1 MARPSARGTPA
12 TRSCCIPSS
21 ATWVNDNV
29 GMEETMKKNRSA
41 YFMTMTLFAVLAIP
55 VGATAQNGQPHQAH
69 HYHLVDLG
77 TFGGPQSYFSLL
89 NNAGTVAGFGDT
101 PNPDPFPTYYWVDGY
116 AVNAFRAG
124 TEGSLTDLGAL
135 PAGNSVALWIAGNGL
150 IAGASE
156 NGETDPLYAGLPQV
170 RAILWQNE
178 KIIDLGT
185 LPEGGYQSEANAVN
199 SSGQVVGAAYNT
211 VPDSNPMGTFWLFG
225 GEGGIEPPY
234 PAQTRAFLWDPQ
246 NGMQDL
252 GTLGDGTDAQALY
265 INERGQVA
273 GVSYTGSN
281 PSPSCDYPLATSSFL
296 WEKGKGM
303 RNLGGLGGTCTEA
316 GALNNQG
323 QVVGFSNL
331 KGDQAY
337 SAFLWKNGKI
347 QRLEGLG
354 GTYSDAHAIND
365 AGQSVGFAYFAGD
378 TIGHASLWNEDGK
391 VTDLGTVGTDL
402 CSYSWAINSQTQ
414 VVGGSK
420 PTCTSESDRAFLWEE
435 GAIYDLN
442 TLIPP
447 NSPLYLCCVG
457 SINDRGEM
465 GGYGVDANANQHAFL
480 LIPCD
485 ENHPGVEGCDYSLV
499 DAATAAQVSS
509 APAFQSRPGTN
520 ENRLR
525 RMVRRQYPSRTLGV
539 GPQK

>member
-1 MARPSARGTPA
+1 
-12 TRSCCIPSS
+12 
-21 ATWVNDNV
+21 
-29 GMEETMKKNRSA
+29 MKKNRSA
-41 YFMTMTLFAVLAIP
+41 CFLTMALFAALAIP
-55 VGATAQNGQPHQAH
+55 VASAAQNSQPHQAH
-69 HYHLVDLG
+69 HYRLVDMG
-77 TFGGPQSYFSLL
+77 TFGGPNSYFSLL
-89 NNAGTVAGFGDT
+89 NNAGTEAGFADT
-101 PNPDPFPTYYWVDGY
+101 PNSDPFPTYYWVDGY
-116 AVNAFRAG
+116 AVNAFQAG
-124 TEGSLTDLGAL
+124 TDGSLSDLGAL
-135 PAGNSVALWIAGNGL
+135 PAGNSIALWIASNGL
-150 IAGASE
+150 IAGAAE
-156 NGETDPLYAGLPQV
+156 NGETDPQYAGLPQV

-199 SSGQVVGAAYNT
+199 SSGQVVGVAYNT
-211 VPDSNPMGTFWLFG
+211 VPDNNSMGTYWLFG

-234 PAQTRAFLWDPQ
+234 PAQTRAFLWNQQ

-265 INERGQVA
+265 INDSGQVA

-281 PSPSCDYPLATSSFL
+281 PGASCDYPLATSSFL

-303 RNLGGLGGTCTEA
+303 RNLGSLGGTCTA
-316 GALNNQG
+316 ANALNNQG

-331 KGDQAY
+331 KGDQSY
-337 SAFLWKNGKI
+337 SAFLWSNGKL
-347 QRLEGLG
+347 QQLEGLG
-354 GTYSDAHAIND
+354 GNYSDAHAVND

-391 VTDLGTVGTDL
+391 VTDLGTLGTDL

-420 PTCTSESDRAFLWEE
+420 PTCTSESDRAFLWQD

-465 GGYGVDANANQHAFL
+465 GGYGLDANGNQHAFL

-485 ENHPGVEGCDYSLV
+485 EYHPGVEGCDYSLV

-509 APAFQSRPGTN
+509 APVFQGRPVTN

-525 RMVRRQYPSRTLGV
+525 RMMRRRYLNRSLGIE
-539 GPQK
+539 PQK